1 MRKVLIVL
9 VLVLAAVTTLV
20 GPAGAI
26 VHGFTPVECAQSG
39 NAGGVQAA
47 DDNPQFEGMPIL
59 RAPPMARRRERPTP
73 HQPTASAW
81 LRATPRVFPGAS
93 STSP

>member
-47 DDNPQFEGMPIL
+47 DDNPQFEGMPITESSSDGKTQGKANT
-59 RAPPMARRRERPTP
+59 APANC
-73 HQPTASAW
+73 
-81 LRATPRVFPGAS
+81 
-93 STSP
+93 